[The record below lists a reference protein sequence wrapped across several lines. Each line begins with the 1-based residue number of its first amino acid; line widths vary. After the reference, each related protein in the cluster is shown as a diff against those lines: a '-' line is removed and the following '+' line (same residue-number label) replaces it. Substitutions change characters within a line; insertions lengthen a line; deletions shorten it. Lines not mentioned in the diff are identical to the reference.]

1 MDQYQLRLIETAI
14 IFAVVIISRF
24 IIRKLLERVR
34 DKYNFQEDRV
44 NFNAKIINV
53 TLYLCAVVITL
64 FIWGVDQRELALFLS
79 SFVAILGIALFA
91 QWSMLSNVTASI
103 ILFLN
108 HPAKIGDTI
117 VFLDKDFPLTG
128 KIKNIGAFFI
138 TVRTEED
145 EMITIPNSLIFQK
158 MVKIIS
164 E

>member
-1 MDQYQLRLIETAI
+1 
-14 IFAVVIISRF
+14 
-24 IIRKLLERVR
+24 
-34 DKYNFQEDRV
+34 
-44 NFNAKIINV
+44 
-53 TLYLCAVVITL
+53 
-64 FIWGVDQRELALFLS
+64 
-79 SFVAILGIALFA
+79 
-91 QWSMLSNVTASI
+91 MLSNVTASI